1 MADKVIQRG
10 KATTDSGG
18 IRTSGQSSLMK
29 GPVYRD
35 VDALPKFRE
44 GSSNPSKG
52 NKNVT
57 G

>member
-1 MADKVIQRG
+1 MADKVTQRG
-10 KATTDSGG
+10 KSTTDSGG
-18 IRTSGQSSLMK
+18 IRTSGQTTMMK

-44 GSSNPSKG
+44 GSSNPNKG